1 LFIPEPNLGSGS
13 GFFTHPGH
21 RIPNPGV
28 TKASDPGSGSATL
41 DKVDE
46 AVNRFLEGPP
56 SGSLL
61 SKYLSRDIYASLRTS
76 VTRSFHSSLWDVI
89 RSGLSRPESEL
100 GLYAPDAEAYDTFGQ
115 LLMPVIRDYH
125 RLEGFL
131 QHPASYWGEEQ
142 GAAGGVSVFSSPHV
156 VSTRIRLAR
165 SIAGTC

>member
-1 LFIPEPNLGSGS
+1 
-13 GFFTHPGH
+13 
-21 RIPNPGV
+21 
-28 TKASDPGSGSATL
+28 
-41 DKVDE
+41 VDE

-61 SKYLSRDIYASLRTS
+61 RKYLSRDIYASLRTA
-76 VTRSFHSSLWDVI
+76 VTRSFHASLWDVI

-115 LLMPVIRDYH
+115 VFLPVIRDYH

-131 QHPASYWGEEQ
+131 QHPASYWGEQ
-142 GAAGGVSVFSSPHV
+142 GAAGGIGVFSSPHV

-165 SIAGTC
+165 SIAGIFADHSLFFRPSKSFFHKKIYSHISVVLFKYSK

>member
-1 LFIPEPNLGSGS
+1 MAHSIPD
-13 GFFTHPGH
+13 
-21 RIPNPGV
+21 PGV
-28 TKASDPGSGSATL
+28 KKASDPGSGSATL
-41 DKVDE
+41 NKVDE

-76 VTRSFHSSLWDVI
+76 ITRSFHSSLWDVI

-100 GLYAPDAEAYDTFGQ
+100 GLYAPDAEAYDTFGA

-142 GAAGGVSVFSSPHV
+142 GAAGGIGVFSSPHV

-165 SIAGTC
+165 SIAGIC

>member
-1 LFIPEPNLGSGS
+1 MIRVF
-13 GFFTHPGH
+13 HPGSRSCFFYPS
-21 RIPNPGV
+21 RIPDSGV
-28 TKASDPGSGSATL
+28 KKASDPGSRYATL

-61 SKYLSRDIYASLRTS
+61 RKYLSRDIYASLRTA

-100 GLYAPDAEAYDTFGQ
+100 GLYAPDAEAYDTFAE

-131 QHPASYWGEEQ
+131 QHPASYWGEQ
-142 GAAGGVSVFSSPHV
+142 GAAGGIGVFSSPHV

-165 SIAGTC
+165 SIAGTGTC

>member
-1 LFIPEPNLGSGS
+1 
-13 GFFTHPGH
+13 
-21 RIPNPGV
+21 
-28 TKASDPGSGSATL
+28 
-41 DKVDE
+41 VDE
-46 AVNRFLEGPP
+46 AVNRFLEGAP

-61 SKYLSRDIYASLRTS
+61 SKYLSRDIYSSLRTS

-142 GAAGGVSVFSSPHV
+142 GAAGGIGVFSSPHV

>member
-1 LFIPEPNLGSGS
+1 
-13 GFFTHPGH
+13 
-21 RIPNPGV
+21 
-28 TKASDPGSGSATL
+28 
-41 DKVDE
+41 VDE

-61 SKYLSRDIYASLRTS
+61 SKYLSRDIYASLRTA
-76 VTRSFHSSLWDVI
+76 VTRAFHSSLWDVI

-100 GLYAPDAEAYDTFGQ
+100 GLYAPDAEAYDTFGA
-115 LLMPVIRDYH
+115 LLLPVIRDYH

-142 GAAGGVSVFSSPHV
+142 GAAGGIGVFSSPHV

-165 SIAGTC
+165 SIAGTGAC